1 MALCAGQ
8 PARSVHRPFSYLLS
22 LEESVQIEQAL
33 AIPRGRFLRSEKGD
47 KYYGRELF
55 DEKDDSKSFAIEPRK
70 QIVRLEIY
78 KINEA
83 ITLGVLLRDDIPGA
97 FELSPKAG
105 NSSGAG
111 FSIRRGYFVTRIY
124 RGGMRHKLR
133 FLSQPQ
139 AQLFYALTNR
149 RSVMESNDSDFLSD
163 YLRVHVGAAPSWVA
177 LPKRNPN
184 EPRLLRAGTGHEGGY
199 AYLEVGFANVNS
211 PRLRADARIMR
222 RADWNPEPRSSGDTA
237 RLEEISAAP
246 MSITDCSPVTQPL
259 Q

>member
-33 AIPRGRFLRSEKGD
+33 AIPRGRFLRSE
-47 KYYGRELF
+47 RETNIMGKSS
-55 DEKDDSKSFAIEPRK
+55 DEKDDPKSFAIEPRK

-78 KINEA
+78 NIAEA
-83 ITLGVLLRDDIPGA
+83 ITLGVLLRDDNPGA
-97 FELSPKAG
+97 FELSPRAG

-111 FSIRRGYFVTRIY
+111 FSIPRGYFVTRIY

-133 FLSQPQ
+133 FLGRPQ

-149 RSVMESNDSDFLSD
+149 RLVMESKDSDALSD
-163 YLRVHVGAAPSWVA
+163 LRVHVGAAPSWVA

-211 PRLRADARIMR
+211 PRHRADARIMR